1 MSSQYEKRILRV
13 LRYIHENPAEDLSLD
28 VLAEIA
34 AMSRFH
40 WHRVFHAM
48 TGETCAQVVRRLRL
62 FRAARWLA
70 HMDWPIEK
78 IATRVGYSN
87 IDSFSRAFR
96 EEYGTSP
103 GLFRQQGKP
112 SPPTQLILKE
122 QTKMFDVKITEA
134 PARRLAALEHIGPY
148 TGLGAIFARLTQ
160 TATTQNLWPQ
170 IEAVIGIHY
179 DDPNVVSEEKL
190 RAHAGIA
197 LPQSKQIPE
206 GLKEVHLV
214 GGKYAVLQ
222 FKGDYE
228 GIKVSY
234 DHLFGKWLPNSGEEP
249 ADAPSYELYL
259 NDPAETPVEEL
270 LTEIYLPLK

>member
-48 TGETCAQVVRRLRL
+48 TGETCAQAVRRLRL

-70 HMDWPIEK
+70 HMDWSIEK

-112 SPPTQLILKE
+112 SSPTQLILKE

-134 PARRLAALEHIGPY
+134 PARRLAALEHTGPY

-197 LPQSKQIPE
+197 LPQSVQIPD
-206 GLKEVHLV
+206 GLEEVHLV